1 MSSREAIKREILEL
15 IDSHWNNWVKAAFYS
30 DPQVEPIM
38 GRLVKAWR
46 ENGEQGKPLD
56 YATDEELMI
65 LLHAARRYY
74 TMDPRRAMAVAFA
87 NMSKDEEEERGPSL
101 LGVFRKFFARGRRG
115 ASP

>member
-1 MSSREAIKREILEL
+1 MTTREAIKREILDL

-46 ENGEQGKPLD
+46 DNGEQGQPLD

-65 LLHAARRYY
+65 LLRAARRYY
-74 TMDPRRAMAVAFA
+74 TLDPRRAMAIAFA
-87 NMSKDEEEERGPSL
+87 NMSRDEEEEKGPGL
-101 LGVFRKFFARGRRG
+101 LGVFRKFFARGRQG